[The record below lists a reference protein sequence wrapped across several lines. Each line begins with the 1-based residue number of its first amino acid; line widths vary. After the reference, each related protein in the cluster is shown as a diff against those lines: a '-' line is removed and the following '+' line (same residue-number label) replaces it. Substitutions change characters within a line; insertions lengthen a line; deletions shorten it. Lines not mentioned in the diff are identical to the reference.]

1 MKKSDFAVVGATYAI
16 ALFFYVMTVEL
27 PPEAQTYPLGL
38 IIALAVL
45 NTLYLG
51 QATVKWMRTKTIE
64 NDLPVIFKDFQFL
77 QFFGV
82 IAGCVLFLVLMY
94 TVGYYLAAAIYLIGT
109 MLFLKVPKF
118 HILLAIVAL
127 VALVYAVFSLFLQVP
142 LPHGVLFD

>member
-82 IAGCVLFLVLMY
+82 IAGCVLLS
-94 TVGYYLAAAIYLIGT
+94 LI
-109 MLFLKVPKF
+109 
-118 HILLAIVAL
+118 HI
-127 VALVYAVFSLFLQVP
+127 
-142 LPHGVLFD
+142 